1 MEIFAAISYF
11 FGLIFLSQREGMKG
25 ANKNFQSKGK
35 PNLLYQQSCDLDDV
49 IERVYCI
56 KAETDT

>member
-1 MEIFAAISYF
+1 
-11 FGLIFLSQREGMKG
+11 MKG

-56 KAETDT
+56 KAETDTW